1 MPETSNKVFE
11 NLNLEISLKED
22 YAKILE
28 GLNNKKIFIDITI
41 MPNNDSKPIFERL
54 TEDTE
59 EKIEK
64 LTKKIVNL
72 IIFIDENDKMNLSIK
87 DVKGEILLISQFTL
101 CADTRKG
108 NRPSFVSAKN
118 PKDANKIYEKIIE
131 SIRNENIIVEKG
143 IFGADMKVE
152 LLNDGP
158 VTILL
163 DI

>member
-1 MPETSNKVFE
+1 MRALIQRVTSASVKVDE
-11 NLNLEISLKED
+11 
-22 YAKILE
+22 KIV
-28 GLNNKKIFIDITI
+28 GKIGKGFL
-41 MPNNDSKPIFERL
+41 IFLGVYE
-54 TEDTE
+54 EDTE

-72 IIFIDENDKMNLSIK
+72 RIFNDENDKMNLSIK
-87 DVKGEILLISQFTL
+87 DVKGKILLISQFTL

-118 PKDANKIYEKIIE
+118 PKDANMIYEKTIE
-131 SIRNENIIVEKG
+131 NIKNENIVVEKG

>member
-1 MPETSNKVFE
+1 MRALIQRVTSASVKV
-11 NLNLEISLKED
+11 NGEIVG
-22 YAKILE
+22 KIGKGFL
-28 GLNNKKIFIDITI
+28 IFLGVY
-41 MPNNDSKPIFERL
+41 E
-54 TEDTE
+54 EDTE

-72 IIFIDENDKMNLSIK
+72 RIFNDENDKMNLSIR
-87 DVKGEILLISQFTL
+87 DIKGEILLISQFTL

-118 PKDANKIYEKIIE
+118 PKDANVIYEKTIE
-131 SIRNENIIVEKG
+131 SIRSEGIIVEKG

-163 DI
+163 DV

>member
-1 MPETSNKVFE
+1 MRALIQRVTSASVKVDE
-11 NLNLEISLKED
+11 
-22 YAKILE
+22 KIV
-28 GLNNKKIFIDITI
+28 GKIGKGFL
-41 MPNNDSKPIFERL
+41 IFLSVYE
-54 TEDTE
+54 EDTE

-72 IIFIDENDKMNLSIK
+72 RIFNDENDKMNLSIK

-118 PKDANKIYEKIIE
+118 PKDANVIYEKTIE
-131 SIRNENIIVEKG
+131 SIRNEGIIVEKG

>member
-1 MPETSNKVFE
+1 MRALIQRVTSASVKV
-11 NLNLEISLKED
+11 D
-22 YAKILE
+22 GKIV
-28 GLNNKKIFIDITI
+28 GKIGKGFLVFLGIY
-41 MPNNDSKPIFERL
+41 E
-54 TEDTE
+54 EDTE

-72 IIFIDENDKMNLSIK
+72 RIFNDENDKMNLSIK
-87 DVKGEILLISQFTL
+87 DVKGKILLISQFTL

-118 PKDANKIYEKIIE
+118 PKDANVIYEKTIE
-131 SIRNENIIVEKG
+131 SIRNEGIIVEKG

-163 DI
+163 DV

>member
-1 MPETSNKVFE
+1 MKALIQRVTSASVKVDEKVVGRIGKGLLVFLGVYE
-11 NLNLEISLKED
+11 ED
-22 YAKILE
+22 K
-28 GLNNKKIFIDITI
+28 
-41 MPNNDSKPIFERL
+41 
-54 TEDTE
+54 E

-72 IIFIDENDKMNLSIK
+72 RIFNDGNDKMNLSVK
-87 DVKGEILLISQFTL
+87 DIKGEILLISQFTL

-108 NRPSFVSAKN
+108 NRPSFIMAKE
-118 PKDANKIYEKIIE
+118 PIEANKIYEKTVE
-131 SIRNENIIVEKG
+131 SIRKEDIIVEKG

-158 VTILL
+158 VTIML

>member
-1 MPETSNKVFE
+1 MRALIQRVTSASVKVDE
-11 NLNLEISLKED
+11 
-22 YAKILE
+22 KIV
-28 GLNNKKIFIDITI
+28 GKIGKGFL
-41 MPNNDSKPIFERL
+41 IFLGIYE
-54 TEDTE
+54 EDTE

-72 IIFIDENDKMNLSIK
+72 RIFNDENDKMNLSIK

-118 PKDANKIYEKIIE
+118 PKDANVIYEKTIE
-131 SIRNENIIVEKG
+131 SIRNEGIIVEKG

>member
-1 MPETSNKVFE
+1 MRALIQRVTSASVKVDG
-11 NLNLEISLKED
+11 EIVG
-22 YAKILE
+22 KIGKGFL
-28 GLNNKKIFIDITI
+28 IFLGVY
-41 MPNNDSKPIFERL
+41 E
-54 TEDTE
+54 EDTE

-72 IIFIDENDKMNLSIK
+72 RIFNDENDKMNLSIK
-87 DVKGEILLISQFTL
+87 DVKGKILLISQFTL

-118 PKDANKIYEKIIE
+118 PKDANVIYEKTIE
-131 SIRNENIIVEKG
+131 SIRNEGIIVEKG

-163 DI
+163 DV

>member
-1 MPETSNKVFE
+1 MRALIQRVNSASVKIDG
-11 NLNLEISLKED
+11 EIVG
-22 YAKILE
+22 KIGKGFL
-28 GLNNKKIFIDITI
+28 IFLGVY
-41 MPNNDSKPIFERL
+41 E
-54 TEDTE
+54 EDTE

-72 IIFIDENDKMNLSIK
+72 RIFNNENDKMNLSIK
-87 DVKGEILLISQFTL
+87 DVKGKILLISQFTL

-118 PKDANKIYEKIIE
+118 PKDANVIYEKTIE
-131 SIRNENIIVEKG
+131 SIRNEGIIVEKG

-163 DI
+163 DM

>member
-1 MPETSNKVFE
+1 MKALIQRVTSASVKVE
-11 NLNLEISLKED
+11 E
-22 YAKILE
+22 KIVGKIGK
-28 GLNNKKIFIDITI
+28 GLLVFLGIY
-41 MPNNDSKPIFERL
+41 E
-54 TEDTE
+54 EDTE

-72 IIFIDENDKMNLSIK
+72 RIFNDKNDKMNLSVK
-87 DVKGEILLISQFTL
+87 DIKGEILLISQFTL

-108 NRPSFVSAKN
+108 NRPSFIMAKE
-118 PKDANKIYEKIIE
+118 PIEANKIYEKTVE
-131 SIRNENIIVEKG
+131 SIRKEDIIVEKG

-158 VTILL
+158 VTIML

>member
-1 MPETSNKVFE
+1 MKALIQRVTSASVKVE
-11 NLNLEISLKED
+11 ERIVG
-22 YAKILE
+22 KIGK
-28 GLNNKKIFIDITI
+28 GLLVFLGVY
-41 MPNNDSKPIFERL
+41 E
-54 TEDTE
+54 EDTE

-72 IIFIDENDKMNLSIK
+72 RIFNDENDKMNLSVK
-87 DVKGEILLISQFTL
+87 DIRGEILLISQFTL

-108 NRPSFVSAKN
+108 NRPSFIMAKE
-118 PKDANKIYEKIIE
+118 PIEANKIYEKTVE
-131 SIRNENIIVEKG
+131 SIRKEDIIVEKG

-158 VTILL
+158 VTIML

>member
-1 MPETSNKVFE
+1 MKALIQRVTSASVKVDE
-11 NLNLEISLKED
+11 
-22 YAKILE
+22 KIVGRIGK
-28 GLNNKKIFIDITI
+28 GLLVFLGVY
-41 MPNNDSKPIFERL
+41 E
-54 TEDTE
+54 EDTE

-72 IIFIDENDKMNLSIK
+72 RIFNDGNDKMNLSVK
-87 DVKGEILLISQFTL
+87 DIKGEILLISQFTL

-108 NRPSFVSAKN
+108 NRPSFIMAKE
-118 PKDANKIYEKIIE
+118 PIEANKIYEKTVE
-131 SIRNENIIVEKG
+131 SIKKEDIIVEKG

-158 VTILL
+158 VTIML

>member
-1 MPETSNKVFE
+1 MKVLIQRVTSASVKVE
-11 NLNLEISLKED
+11 E
-22 YAKILE
+22 KIVGKIGK
-28 GLNNKKIFIDITI
+28 GLLVFLGIY
-41 MPNNDSKPIFERL
+41 E
-54 TEDTE
+54 EDTE

-72 IIFIDENDKMNLSIK
+72 RIFNDKNDKMNLSVK
-87 DVKGEILLISQFTL
+87 DIKGEILLISQFTL

-108 NRPSFVSAKN
+108 NRPSFIMAKE
-118 PKDANKIYEKIIE
+118 PIEANKIYEKTVE
-131 SIRNENIIVEKG
+131 SIKKEDIIVEKG

-158 VTILL
+158 VTIML

>member
-1 MPETSNKVFE
+1 MKALIQRVTSASVKVDE
-11 NLNLEISLKED
+11 KVVGRIGK
-22 YAKILE
+22 
-28 GLNNKKIFIDITI
+28 GLLVFLGVY
-41 MPNNDSKPIFERL
+41 E
-54 TEDTE
+54 EDTE

-72 IIFIDENDKMNLSIK
+72 RIFNDGNDKMNLSVKAI
-87 DVKGEILLISQFTL
+87 KGEILLISQFTL

-108 NRPSFVSAKN
+108 NRPSFIMAKE
-118 PKDANKIYEKIIE
+118 PIEANKIYEKTVE
-131 SIRNENIIVEKG
+131 SIRKEDIIVEKG

-158 VTILL
+158 VTIML

>member
-1 MPETSNKVFE
+1 MRALIQRVTSASVKVDG
-11 NLNLEISLKED
+11 EIVG
-22 YAKILE
+22 KIGKGFL
-28 GLNNKKIFIDITI
+28 IFLGVY
-41 MPNNDSKPIFERL
+41 K
-54 TEDTE
+54 EDTE

-72 IIFIDENDKMNLSIK
+72 RIFNDENDKMNLSIK

-118 PKDANKIYEKIIE
+118 PKDANVIYEKTIE
-131 SIRNENIIVEKG
+131 SIRNEGIIVEKG

>member
-1 MPETSNKVFE
+1 MRALIQRVTSASVKVDE
-11 NLNLEISLKED
+11 KVVGRIGK
-22 YAKILE
+22 
-28 GLNNKKIFIDITI
+28 GLLVFLGVY
-41 MPNNDSKPIFERL
+41 E
-54 TEDTE
+54 EDTE

-72 IIFIDENDKMNLSIK
+72 RIFNDGNDKMNLSVK
-87 DVKGEILLISQFTL
+87 DIKGEILLISQFTL

-108 NRPSFVSAKN
+108 NRPSFIMAKE
-118 PKDANKIYEKIIE
+118 PIEANKIYEKTVE
-131 SIRNENIIVEKG
+131 SIKKEDIIVEKG

>member
-1 MPETSNKVFE
+1 MRALIQRVTSASVKVDG
-11 NLNLEISLKED
+11 EIIG
-22 YAKILE
+22 KIGKGFL
-28 GLNNKKIFIDITI
+28 IFLGVY
-41 MPNNDSKPIFERL
+41 E
-54 TEDTE
+54 EDTE

-64 LTKKIVNL
+64 LTKKIANL
-72 IIFIDENDKMNLSIK
+72 RIFNDENDKMNLSIK
-87 DVKGEILLISQFTL
+87 EVKGEILLISQFTL

-118 PKDANKIYEKIIE
+118 PKDANVIYEKTIE
-131 SIRNENIIVEKG
+131 SIRNEGIIVEKG
-143 IFGADMKVE
+143 IFGADMKIE

>member
-1 MPETSNKVFE
+1 MRALIQRVTSASVKVDG
-11 NLNLEISLKED
+11 EIVG
-22 YAKILE
+22 KIGKGFLVFLGIYE
-28 GLNNKKIFIDITI
+28 
-41 MPNNDSKPIFERL
+41 
-54 TEDTE
+54 EDTE
-59 EKIEK
+59 EKIGK
-64 LTKKIVNL
+64 LTKKIINL
-72 IIFIDENDKMNLSIK
+72 RIFNDENDKMNLSIK

-108 NRPSFVSAKN
+108 NRPSFISAKN
-118 PKDANKIYEKIIE
+118 PYEANKIYEKTIE
-131 SIRNENIIVEKG
+131 SIRNEGIIVEKG

>member
-1 MPETSNKVFE
+1 MRALIQRVTSASVKVDG
-11 NLNLEISLKED
+11 EIVG
-22 YAKILE
+22 KIGKGFL
-28 GLNNKKIFIDITI
+28 IFLGVY
-41 MPNNDSKPIFERL
+41 E
-54 TEDTE
+54 EDTE

-64 LTKKIVNL
+64 LTKKIANL
-72 IIFIDENDKMNLSIK
+72 RIFNDENDKMNLSIK
-87 DVKGEILLISQFTL
+87 EVKGEILLISQFTL

-118 PKDANKIYEKIIE
+118 PKDANVIYEKTIE
-131 SIRNENIIVEKG
+131 SIRNECIIVEKG

-163 DI
+163 DM

>member
-1 MPETSNKVFE
+1 MRALIQRVTSASVKVDG
-11 NLNLEISLKED
+11 EIVG
-22 YAKILE
+22 KIGKGFL
-28 GLNNKKIFIDITI
+28 IFLGVY
-41 MPNNDSKPIFERL
+41 E
-54 TEDTE
+54 EDTE

-72 IIFIDENDKMNLSIK
+72 RIFNDENDKMNLSIK
-87 DVKGEILLISQFTL
+87 EVKGEILLISQFTL

-118 PKDANKIYEKIIE
+118 PKDANVIYEKTIE
-131 SIRNENIIVEKG
+131 SIRNEGIIIEKG
-143 IFGADMKVE
+143 IFGSDMKVE

>member
-1 MPETSNKVFE
+1 MRALIQRVTSASVKVDE
-11 NLNLEISLKED
+11 
-22 YAKILE
+22 KIV
-28 GLNNKKIFIDITI
+28 GKIGKGFL
-41 MPNNDSKPIFERL
+41 IFLGVYE
-54 TEDTE
+54 EDTE

-64 LTKKIVNL
+64 LTKKIINL
-72 IIFIDENDKMNLSIK
+72 RIFNDENDKMNLSIK
-87 DVKGEILLISQFTL
+87 DIKGEILLISQFTL
-101 CADTRKG
+101 CADTKKG

-118 PKDANKIYEKIIE
+118 PKDANMIYEKTIE
-131 SIRNENIIVEKG
+131 NIKNENIVVEKG

>member
-1 MPETSNKVFE
+1 MRALIQRVTSASVKVDGKIVG
-11 NLNLEISLKED
+11 EIGRGFL
-22 YAKILE
+22 
-28 GLNNKKIFIDITI
+28 IFLGIY
-41 MPNNDSKPIFERL
+41 E
-54 TEDTE
+54 EDTE
-59 EKIEK
+59 ENIEK

-72 IIFIDENDKMNLSIK
+72 RIFNDENDKMNLSIK
-87 DVKGEILLISQFTL
+87 DVKGKILLISQFTL

-118 PKDANKIYEKIIE
+118 PKDANVIYEKTIE
-131 SIRNENIIVEKG
+131 SIKNENIVVEKG

-163 DI
+163 DM